1 MSNQASIRLE
11 LAMRMTAGVFMTTR
25 VEVPQAGL
33 RGLPVR
39 AGAPHVRS
47 AVAMVLAGAL
57 VPGASALAAAADDA
71 KQQFEEITVTA
82 KKVEQG
88 IYDVPVAISAFS
100 AKELEA
106 RHADNLMDVGN
117 FVPNLNITSF
127 GAGNTSAQMPFIR
140 GIGVQDHLIVVDP
153 GVGVYIDGVYLGRQ
167 IGQNLDLNNIERLE
181 VLRGPQGTL
190 FGRNSIGG
198 AINIITRKP
207 GAEETARFTVQAGSR
222 TRVNGDFYLNSKLSD
237 TFAVSASATVKHR
250 DGLGKFVN
258 VPNSKEDVGEQFNT
272 SGRLA
277 ASWTPSERFSLLLS
291 ADGSN
296 DRDGLA
302 PYRTLIL
309 ESPGNLAYDGGLRNS
324 GEAANPYNN
333 NTGQAGQV
341 ETTASSYGV
350 GLTAQGVLTDN
361 LTGKLITSYRSS
373 NYTGGLDDDGQIVDF
388 YSYPEHGHA
397 TQHSVEAQLNGKFDQ
412 LDFVTGVFFFDE
424 EGANIQRPV
433 TFASFP
439 DGYFEQ
445 NQRTLS
451 TAVYG
456 NVGYQITPAFRLSGG
471 ARYTHDKKHAY
482 ADLGFAPPFSDDRTW
497 SQPTWEV
504 SGTYKLAPLLTAYA
518 TISRGYQSGGYPAR
532 PYGGAGT
539 FKPYNPVTATD
550 YEVGIKGEPLPFL
563 QEELTLFDTEYKDL
577 TAQVSEILA
586 TGFSTITENAGRAR
600 SYGVEWE
607 SRARLVEGFF
617 FNTSIGYDNAKYT
630 QVKSGSS
637 LKVGDT
643 PALTPKWTI
652 SAGPEYRLALLA
664 GGSVAMRV
672 DYSYRSAMEG
682 QPNND
687 PLAKIGSRY
696 LVNFDVTYTAASGGW
711 TVGAYGKNVTDQRYV
726 EGKLDV
732 GDYVLNLLSNDASE
746 FGLRFT
752 KTLGK

>member
-1 MSNQASIRLE
+1 
-11 LAMRMTAGVFMTTR
+11 MTAGVFMTTR
-25 VEVPQAGL
+25 VAVIRPEF

-39 AGAPHVRS
+39 PAVRHAGA
-47 AVAMVLAGAL
+47 AVATVLAGAL
-57 VPGASALAAAADDA
+57 VPGGPTLAASADTADT
-71 KQQFEEITVTA
+71 QFEEITVTA

-88 IYDVPVAISAFS
+88 IYDAPVAVSAFS

-127 GAGNTSAQMPFIR
+127 GAGNTSAEMPFIR

-198 AINIITRKP
+198 AINIITKKP
-207 GAEETARFTVQAGSR
+207 GDEETARFSVEGGSR
-222 TRVNGDFYLNSKLSD
+222 ARVNGDFYLNSKLTD
-237 TFAVSASATVKHR
+237 TLAVSASASVKHR

-258 VPNSKEDVGEQFNT
+258 VPNAKEDVGEIFNT

-277 ASWTPSERFSLLLS
+277 AMWTPSDRFSLLLS

-302 PYRTLIL
+302 PYHTFIVEDAGL
-309 ESPGNLAYDGGLRNS
+309 GGAYKDGLRNS

-350 GLTAQGVLTDN
+350 GLTAQGVITDE
-361 LTGKLITSYRSS
+361 LTGRLITSYRSS
-373 NYTGGLDDDGQIVDF
+373 SYTGGLDDDGQLIDY

-397 TQHSVEAQLNGKFDQ
+397 TQHSVEAQLNGKYGA
-412 LDFVTGVFFFDE
+412 LDFVTGLFFFDE
-424 EGANIQRPV
+424 DGANIQIPV
-433 TFASFP
+433 TFAGGT

-445 NQRTLS
+445 DQRTQS
-451 TAVYG
+451 EAVYA
-456 NVGYQITPAFRLSGG
+456 NVGYQITPDFKLSGG
-471 ARYTHDKKHAY
+471 ARYTRDKKDAY
-482 ADLGFAPPFSDDRTW
+482 ANVGFVPPFGDRQTW
-497 SQPTWEV
+497 SKPTWEV
-504 SGTYKLAPLLTAYA
+504 SGTYKIAPLLTTYA
-518 TISRGYQSGGYPAR
+518 AVSRGYQSGGYPAR
-532 PYGGAGT
+532 PYGGANI
-539 FKPYNPVTATD
+539 FKPYSPVTATD
-550 YEVGIKGEPLPFL
+550 YEVGLKGEPLPFL
-563 QEELTLFDTEYKDL
+563 QEELTIFDTEYKDL
-577 TAQVSEILA
+577 TAQVSSNASGIF
-586 TGFSTITENAGRAR
+586 TTITENAGRAR

-607 SRARLVEGFF
+607 SRARFVKGFF
-617 FNTSIGYDNAKYT
+617 FNTSIGFDDAKYT
-630 QVKSGSS
+630 QVATESS
-637 LKVGDT
+637 IKADDT

-652 SAGPEYRLALLA
+652 SAGPEYDLALA
-664 GGSVAMRV
+664 GGSSIAMRV
-672 DYSYRSAMEG
+672 DYSYRSKMEG

-687 PLAKIGSRY
+687 PLAKIASRY
-696 LVNFDVTYTAASGGW
+696 LVNFDLTYTAASGGW

-752 KTLGK
+752 KTLDK